1 MATFIVR
8 CENLIVE
15 SGELLIEAD
24 TAEEALE
31 LAKDPEE
38 RRDMNYSFSDTAGS
52 RIEVVGQQDADGI
65 GYEYWDADEDEDD
78 SEDTEKRGPPRTSC
92 VEVDNFGYITPYVLC
107 VVTGSGS

>member
-1 MATFIVR
+1 MPTFIVR

-15 SGELLIEAD
+15 SGDLLIEAD

-52 RIEVVGQQDADGI
+52 QFEVVGLQDADGI
-65 GYEYWDADEDEDD
+65 EYWDEDEEERDP
-78 SEDTEKRGPPRTSC
+78 SKTTFC
-92 VEVDNFGYITPYVLC
+92 EVDNFGYIAPYVLS
-107 VVTGSGS
+107 VVTDNGS